1 AIGCVAVMRFPF
13 IYIWEMADQPA
24 FTQIA
29 ITDGFPKRSLS
40 ICLSFIIILLGL
52 ALPLC
57 DSVIPR
63 RFHSSS
69 SSEEILNR
77 WIEMAPKNKNLAIQN
92 QLSQKIQNRQLEIL
106 EGRAVYPRIYT
117 AYTGDSGGNS
127 SIKVNADYDRL
138 VWMLLNGK
146 VSVISL
152 PVVKEDFDQPIP
164 DPQDL
169 IVIGEKKEDYLSAQW
184 VTAVISGKVQ
194 TWEAASID
202 KKDSDE

>member
-1 AIGCVAVMRFPF
+1 
-13 IYIWEMADQPA
+13 
-24 FTQIA
+24 
-29 ITDGFPKRSLS
+29 
-40 ICLSFIIILLGL
+40 
-52 ALPLC
+52 
-57 DSVIPR
+57 
-63 RFHSSS
+63 
-69 SSEEILNR
+69 
-77 WIEMAPKNKNLAIQN
+77 MAPENKNLAIQN
-92 QLSQKIQNRQLEIL
+92 QLSQKIQNGQLEIL

-117 AYTGDSGGNS
+117 AHTGDSGGNS